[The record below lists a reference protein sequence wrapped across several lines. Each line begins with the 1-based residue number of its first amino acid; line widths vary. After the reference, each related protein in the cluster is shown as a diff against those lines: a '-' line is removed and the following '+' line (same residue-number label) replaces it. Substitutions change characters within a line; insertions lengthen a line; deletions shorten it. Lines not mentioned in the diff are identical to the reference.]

1 LVSEKRGATSQ
12 RTGVRYSHHY
22 PLPMTES
29 LWRTMDRARLT
40 RLDTYPTSP
49 EVDAARLRAIAGAMP
64 LELQTAA
71 DVRQWLLSEALRA
84 ENAS

>member
-1 LVSEKRGATSQ
+1 
-12 RTGVRYSHHY
+12 
-22 PLPMTES
+22 MTES

-40 RLDTYPTSP
+40 RLDAYSTSP

-71 DVRQWLLSEALRA
+71 DVRQWLLDEALRA
-84 ENAS
+84 ERGL

>member
-1 LVSEKRGATSQ
+1 MS
-12 RTGVRYSHHY
+12 
-22 PLPMTES
+22 ES

-64 LELQTAA
+64 KQLESAA
-71 DVRQWLLSEALRA
+71 EVRQWLLEEALRA
-84 ENAS
+84 ESAA

>member
-1 LVSEKRGATSQ
+1 
-12 RTGVRYSHHY
+12 
-22 PLPMTES
+22 MTES

-64 LELQTAA
+64 SELQTAA

>member
-1 LVSEKRGATSQ
+1 
-12 RTGVRYSHHY
+12 
-22 PLPMTES
+22 MTES

-49 EVDAARLRAIAGAMP
+49 EVDAAMLRAIAGAMP
-64 LELQTAA
+64 SELRTAA